1 VTGGGVFVG
10 VFVGVHVAT
19 EKAPG
24 AKPAGS
30 NESAWHRRPGADLP
44 LLAYYANPIAQLFAL
59 PALNRLAGAYA
70 PASKVTRYTRA
81 GLPDCRPPLWVNR

>member
-1 VTGGGVFVG
+1 MATRPSISWSLGQALQGRDRRGGVRE
-10 VFVGVHVAT
+10 T
-19 EKAPG
+19 
-24 AKPAGS
+24 
-30 NESAWHRRPGADLP
+30 
-44 LLAYYANPIAQLFAL
+44 LLAYYANPITHLFAL